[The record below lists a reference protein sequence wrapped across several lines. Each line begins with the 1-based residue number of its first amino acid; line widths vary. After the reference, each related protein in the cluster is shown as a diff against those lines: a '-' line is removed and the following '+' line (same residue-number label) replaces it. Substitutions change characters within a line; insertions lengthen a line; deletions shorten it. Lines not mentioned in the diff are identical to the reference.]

1 MHYDIIG
8 DIHGHTKQLTRL
20 LLKMG
25 YINSDRGFY
34 HPENRK
40 VIFVGDYIDRGPAI
54 PETVEIVRTM
64 VDHNN
69 AIALMGN
76 HELNAILFNMK
87 DENGKFL
94 RPHTQKNIDQHAKT
108 QYQFEN
114 NSASYDEMI
123 SWFKTLPLYF
133 EDKYLRAIHAFWKTA
148 MVDDLTENHL
158 NSDLSLNNSFW
169 ADAGNKETNL
179 FHLTD
184 NLLKGK
190 EVPLP
195 DGFSFKDKGGNKRT
209 DTRIKWWDSPIGK
222 TFREWGIA
230 GMGIEL
236 PDESIPDK
244 YHNFE
249 KYSEN
254 QKPVFMGHYWLT
266 GKPILQKKNVCCL
279 DFSVAKNGYLTG
291 YQFNGERIL
300 IRENLVWVR

>member
-1 MHYDIIG
+1 
-8 DIHGHTKQLTRL
+8 
-20 LLKMG
+20 MG

-195 DGFSFKDKGGNKRT
+195 DGFSFKDKGGISELIPGLN
-209 DTRIKWWDSPIGK
+209 G
-222 TFREWGIA
+222 GIHQ
-230 GMGIEL
+230 L
-236 PDESIPDK
+236 
-244 YHNFE
+244 E
-249 KYSEN
+249 KPSEN
-254 QKPVFMGHYWLT
+254 GELRAWELNYLMNPFLINITILKNTQKIKNLYLWDIT
-266 GKPILQKKNVCCL
+266 G
-279 DFSVAKNGYLTG
+279 
-291 YQFNGERIL
+291 
-300 IRENLVWVR
+300 